1 MGCDEGRLRRGGAAR
16 VVAGKTCAL
25 SLSRV
30 PTKEPTIF
38 LHTPQTVTFRPIN
51 TPHSNSWEF
60 ENAKIRARKF
70 ARENWRRESCAISG
84 GMRGRVLPVVEGENG
99 RQLLHTELFCELW
112 QRVDVDLGKV

>member
-1 MGCDEGRLRRGGAAR
+1 M
-16 VVAGKTCAL
+16 VAGKTCAL

-60 ENAKIRARKF
+60 ENAKIRARKLAAGELRDF
-70 ARENWRRESCAISG
+70 RRHAGACVTCRGGRER
-84 GMRGRVLPVVEGENG
+84 
-99 RQLLHTELFCELW
+99 
-112 QRVDVDLGKV
+112 